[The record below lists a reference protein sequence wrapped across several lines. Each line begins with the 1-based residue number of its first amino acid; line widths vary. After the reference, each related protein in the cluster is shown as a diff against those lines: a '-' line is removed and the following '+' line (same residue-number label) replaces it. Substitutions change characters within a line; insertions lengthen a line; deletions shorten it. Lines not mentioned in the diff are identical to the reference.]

1 MQPKP
6 ISDLDPSKI
15 DGIFFDIDDTFSSDG
30 KITAEAYSAL
40 WKLKG
45 AGKIVVP
52 ITGRPAGWCDH
63 IARMWPVTAV
73 IGENGAFY
81 FMMRDGRM
89 VKNYTADPSR
99 RTEYKEKLQIIR
111 EEVLRDVPGTDVASD
126 QDYREYELAIDYCED
141 VPPLPHSAIDA
152 IEAIFHKHG
161 ATCKTSSVHVNGW
174 FGDYDNLTTAK
185 IFIQKELNLDP
196 DENNHKFTFAGD
208 SPNDEPMFTYF
219 NNSVGVANVMDFADR
234 IQNMPKF
241 ITAGKSG
248 KGFAELSSHILNH

>member
-111 EEVLRDVPGTDVASD
+111 EEVLRDVPGR
-126 QDYREYELAIDYCED
+126 RE
-141 VPPLPHSAIDA
+141 
-152 IEAIFHKHG
+152 
-161 ATCKTSSVHVNGW
+161 
-174 FGDYDNLTTAK
+174 
-185 IFIQKELNLDP
+185 
-196 DENNHKFTFAGD
+196 
-208 SPNDEPMFTYF
+208 
-219 NNSVGVANVMDFADR
+219 R
-234 IQNMPKF
+234 
-241 ITAGKSG
+241 SG
-248 KGFAELSSHILNH
+248 LS